1 MGVKLPE
8 NAKINNFSEEK
19 KKKNEEA
26 KRSEDASRI
35 SGNTLLGQNKDSKE
49 SSNNK
54 DSTLGILGR
63 TVKELLPSIG
73 KGITSA
79 ADDVADA
86 LTGSLTYNLTRS
98 RAESQGSYSLM
109 EAAKSA
115 KKNYEN
121 VSSKHVLG
129 NKVANWEKEVDERQA
144 AIATD
149 NPDSKLATYA
159 TKGLE
164 LGESVG
170 RMLPSV
176 GLSLATGG
184 VTGVA
189 AAGQIAGLGTMALAS
204 YDNSFDRSIAEG
216 YDAAS
221 SGKKALG
228 DAMLETGTE
237 LLFGG
242 IAGLGKG
249 VVNKATLD
257 TFTKTVAKVGASEA
271 AEQATKRFGVKN
283 TVLALSK
290 MTVKA
295 AEIAE
300 TKTVKGLFLRSFGEG
315 AEEMI
320 SEALSPFIER
330 ATTNPKADYATIEE
344 ILEAGVGGALVSFA
358 MAPLGKIE
366 TQIDLAK
373 QRKAEEF
380 AAQQEAERLGIISN
394 WRYNDI
400 ESQYS
405 IYETLVY
412 DSTDMMSETDKEIV
426 RSKLGLEEE
435 TTTQNEGTEQA
446 EQTAKTPLKLRLY
459 SSRSQMF
466 AAQYEREAREKGSTP
481 EAMAEMWQKA
491 RELVEHDN
499 AVLTDAKAAKA
510 FNKEVIE
517 QGVAN
522 DPRVQALIEEET
534 RAKEEHD
541 ATQSLI
547 KTSGRS
553 REATLDDTAM
563 GKRST
568 PEELQAMS
576 EALERSDVSA
586 RRYADA
592 KARRETAESVVRK
605 EIEAGLTEESIREQ
619 YGDEMVEKFRA
630 RERFEAAKMGRVIV
644 NGMMMDKTQYEN
656 YVAAENSKFSLKKKA
671 PMPTFEKLMEQQ
683 TQANI
688 KQTENFVAE
697 LNAKLAERGLSD
709 RLSVSFAKDGDSRST
724 GIAFCAC
731 NPDGTGEIVFDGKKS
746 IWTPE
751 HARYVFAHE
760 FFHHAWNSA
769 AYNYGR
775 DAQAELYLSVAKM
788 ANVIGYD
795 WGKLYSEVDK
805 IYHDYY
811 NERFNY
817 DADLL
822 ANHIID
828 ETCARVMQVA
838 FGSKSIL
845 ESIALVDHDLMAQM
859 KETIEN
865 SVVGEFNNTLWDY
878 ERLCVLDRI
887 NQAIERPRDPES
899 NAEKIEEDIAKA
911 EEAEKAEAEPS
922 QDDKLIEIYKKYN
935 GTDEYKEYRKLDR
948 KYRKLKYATQQKE
961 LLGIDKQ
968 LSKKQEQEQE
978 QELAAVEDRLNELA
992 EKNPNLFWALR
1003 GEGILVRQ
1011 RAEKWEASSQQKKEE
1026 GAPSPYFQISTF
1038 GDYVELM
1045 NERGALLS
1053 KGEDNRSAEENARI
1067 KKIEEMLTDLETTPD
1082 EDNGGALYDMPA
1094 LMRRTFRLDGK
1105 RTPGVEEQLSPT
1117 EVGNLYLVE
1126 NWYDVAMGTWN
1137 NAMRKKAE
1145 GTATKKDEYWLES
1158 MESGFELLAE
1168 FYGDDALALRLRE
1181 DLWNDNVEGYKPDES
1196 SDDDSIMARIIK
1208 AIEAQDDTSPEAR
1221 RKELRLVE
1229 DYMEAGTRKNL
1240 IALYNKYKD
1249 TEAYKEYKQLDD
1261 ERRELN
1267 YKSIMGE
1274 SLSENEID
1282 RLNTIIDRQTELAG
1296 GSTDLIFATEG
1307 GREIERRGEQQMMYT
1322 PPNLHLVPSP
1332 YMQDSFDF
1340 DTDVAAMDEE
1350 RLRQYTELQEKYGT
1364 HSKDGL
1370 PKKINENVGT
1380 SKLADRVYKDKK
1392 TPQDL
1397 KEQMQSRLLDGA
1409 YTHLIITDEGALSRV
1424 NSKLKEKNSLGEA
1437 YTMARD
1443 VLQASRGTKDDI
1455 VLGEQVLIEVRD
1467 RIAEIRERNESLP
1480 EDQRLSTDELNRMFE
1495 ELLSDLAMAGTR
1507 AGQQLQAFSLLKKM
1521 TPQGRLYYIDTA
1533 VSSLLEE
1540 MYGNRD
1546 HGFIIDRSG
1555 ASKVGGYRY
1564 QKDANGNYLKDK
1576 NGKRIEIKVSEDLR
1590 QRFLNCKT
1598 IEEMDA
1604 LEEEII
1610 ADIASQIPQR
1620 LIDRVTAWR
1629 YLAML
1634 GNPRTHIRN
1643 ISSNAIMGS
1652 VVKAKNK
1659 VGAVLEDVLLGDK
1672 VEGRTKTMMTSL
1684 NDEQVGALKTFA
1696 SEDWRNDGMSDQTLN
1711 GGKVGFQTR
1720 IFEAMKPLGFG
1731 DVEFLDKLSKWNSN
1745 MMNKED
1751 SWAGERIYKET
1762 FVNYCKAQGL
1772 TVEFLKSGTVEANT
1786 RLAQAR
1792 NYSVHETAKAIYR
1805 DASVLAK
1812 AMNDI
1817 EKSGVVGKII
1827 VGGLLPFKGTPIA
1840 VLKRGIEYSPVGM
1853 AKGFYHI
1860 CKRKRLADEAYQG
1873 EYSALNSQDA
1883 ANLGKAD
1890 SRMTAEGKHTADI
1903 AAAID
1908 EFSAGLT
1915 GSMIM
1920 LAGLFLGMLGMVKAG
1935 GKDNDKEGYYDEML
1949 GNQEYSV
1956 TICGTNYTLD
1966 WMTPVSMPFFAG
1978 ATVAQGVNGGDIDF
1992 EDVVNGIV
2000 NMIDPVTNLSVL
2012 QGVNDAL
2019 STYDGGIAKFAMSAG
2034 ESFAAQFVPT
2044 IAGQVARSI
2053 DPIRRSTYAPKTGD
2067 TNVGKNFNT
2076 FINKMENKIPG
2087 LSQNNA
2093 AYVDT
2098 WGRNEENAGGSFIGR
2113 LFANSIAPWYSKTA
2127 NKTVA
2132 DDYITALFTATD
2144 DNSVIP
2150 GTVSKNY
2157 TFGDETIPLS
2167 STEYQQTQE
2176 IVGQLRYL
2184 GVTSLM
2190 EVNGFGDLSADE
2202 QASIVEDAYD
2212 FARDVAKSDYAYN
2225 NGIDYDED
2233 SKTTRIKNAVAAGL
2247 SIGEALYIT
2256 HVEGGLSADKDKNGN
2271 SIAYS
2276 KKKKVLNLYN
2286 SMGLT
2291 QDQIAAL
2298 WQYKD
2303 FKVSR

>member
-1 MGVKLPE
+1 MGIKLSKD
-8 NAKINNFSEEK
+8 AKIEDQP
-19 KKKNEEA
+19 KNS
-26 KRSEDASRI
+26 KNKNSSSKSSSSSGRV
-35 SGNTLLGQNKDSKE
+35 SGNTILGQKEDKSKDT
-49 SSNNK
+49 SSEQNQ
-54 DSTLGILGR
+54 DSTLGVIWRG
-63 TVKELLPSIG
+63 VKELLPSIG

-79 ADDVADA
+79 ADDIAD
-86 LTGSLTYNLTRS
+86 SLVSLNYTKDQRNAERS
-98 RAESQGSYSLM
+98 GRYSLM
-109 EAAKSA
+109 EKAAES
-115 KKNYEN
+115 KKLYEQ

-129 NKVANWEKEVDERQA
+129 DTVANWEKEVDKRQA
-144 AIATD
+144 DIAAD
-149 NPDSKLATYA
+149 NPTSKVAQYTA
-159 TKGLE
+159 KGLE

-176 GLSLATGG
+176 GLSIATGG
-184 VTGVA
+184 ATGVA
-189 AAGQIAGLGTMALAS
+189 AAGQIAGLGTMALSA
-204 YDNSFDRSIAEG
+204 YDNSFDRSISEG
-216 YDAAS
+216 YDVSS

-257 TFTKTVAKVGASEA
+257 TFTKTISKVGTSEA
-271 AEQATKRFGVKN
+271 AEQAVKKFGVKSA
-283 TVLALSK
+283 VLGISRA
-290 MTVKA
+290 TVKA

-373 QRKAEEF
+373 QRKAEEY
-380 AAQQEAERLGIISN
+380 AAQQEAERLGAVSN

-405 IYETLVY
+405 MYEALVF
-412 DSTDMMSETDKEIV
+412 DSEDVRSETDKEII
-426 RSKLGLEEE
+426 RSKLGLEE
-435 TTTQNEGTEQA
+435 TAATQKEGAEQTEQT
-446 EQTAKTPLKLRLY
+446 EQTAKTPLKLQLY
-459 SSRSQMF
+459 SARSRMLAS
-466 AAQYEREAREKGSTP
+466 QYEREAREKGSTP
-481 EAMAEMWQKA
+481 EAMTEMWAKA
-491 RELVEHDN
+491 TVLVKQDN
-499 AVLTDAKAAKA
+499 AILADAKAAKA

-517 QGVAN
+517 QGIAN

-541 ATQSLI
+541 ANQNLAKS
-547 KTSGRS
+547 SS
-553 REATLDDTAM
+553 RGNEATLDDDTTF
-563 GKRST
+563 RPQT
-568 PEELQAMS
+568 PEENQRMV
-576 EALERSDVSA
+576 EAIERSDASAKRVSDA
-586 RRYADA
+586 RV
-592 KARRETAESVVRK
+592 RREQAEAQVRK

-630 RERFEAAKMGRVIV
+630 RERFDAVKMGRVIV
-644 NGMMMDKTQYEN
+644 NGTLMSKAQYEN
-656 YVAAENSKFSLKKKA
+656 YVAAENSKFSLRKKA
-671 PMPTFEKLMEQQ
+671 PMPTFEELMEQQ
-683 TQANI
+683 EQEST
-688 KQTENFVAE
+688 KQTENFIAE
-697 LNAKLAERGLSD
+697 LNAKLAERGYGD
-709 RLSVSFAKDGDSRST
+709 KLSVSFAKEGDSRT
-724 GIAFCAC
+724 PGKGRAFCLYK
-731 NPDGTGEIVFDGKKS
+731 PDGVSEIVFDGTKN

-751 HARYVFAHE
+751 HARFVFAHE
-760 FFHHAWNSA
+760 FFHYAWDSA

-811 NERFNY
+811 ESLTQ
-817 DADLL
+817 DTSAL
-822 ANHIID
+822 ANYITN
-828 ETCARVMQVA
+828 ETCARVMQIA
-838 FGSKSIL
+838 FGSKNIL

-859 KETIEN
+859 KETVEN
-865 SVVGEFNNTLWDY
+865 SVAGEFDSTLWDY

-922 QDDKLIEIYKKYN
+922 QDDKLIEIYKKYKD
-935 GTDEYKEYRKLDR
+935 TDEYKEYKKLDR
-948 KYRKLKYATQQKE
+948 KYRRLKYAAQQKE
-961 LLGIDKQ
+961 LLGLDKQ

-978 QELAAVEDRLNELA
+978 QELESVEKRLAELA
-992 EKNPNLFWALR
+992 EKNSNLFWALR
-1003 GEGILVRQ
+1003 GEEISIRQ
-1011 RAEKWEASSQQKKEE
+1011 RAEKREASRQKKEE

-1038 GDYVELM
+1038 GEYVELM

-1053 KGEDNRSAEENARI
+1053 KGEKNRSAEENERI
-1067 KKIEEMLTDLETTPD
+1067 EKIEEMLTDLETTPD
-1082 EDNGGALYDMPA
+1082 EDNDGALYDMP
-1094 LMRRTFRLDGK
+1094 
-1105 RTPGVEEQLSPT
+1105 
-1117 EVGNLYLVE
+1117 
-1126 NWYDVAMGTWN
+1126 
-1137 NAMRKKAE
+1137 
-1145 GTATKKDEYWLES
+1145 
-1158 MESGFELLAE
+1158 
-1168 FYGDDALALRLRE
+1168 
-1181 DLWNDNVEGYKPDES
+1181 
-1196 SDDDSIMARIIK
+1196 
-1208 AIEAQDDTSPEAR
+1208 
-1221 RKELRLVE
+1221 
-1229 DYMEAGTRKNL
+1229 
-1240 IALYNKYKD
+1240 
-1249 TEAYKEYKQLDD
+1249 
-1261 ERRELN
+1261 
-1267 YKSIMGE
+1267 
-1274 SLSENEID
+1274 
-1282 RLNTIIDRQTELAG
+1282 
-1296 GSTDLIFATEG
+1296 
-1307 GREIERRGEQQMMYT
+1307 EQQMTYT
-1322 PPNLHLVPSP
+1322 PPNIYLVPSPYMQNGLDFDTDVSDYLLAAYRDQRSTPEYAEFKNVVHEYERLFGSIYRAVTDPETGNVDIEEKRKPTEEELNYLAELEALIDELTTEDLNDAMLGNEIYLNRARYRTIEDVLNKHHKGLYARLKQLDEMTYEMEGLSQDERAEYNALMSLLNTDDSNTARWAAVEKNRKGLYTRLKQLEEMRLEMEGLNQDEWAEYNALTELFNTDQPDFDGNITSP

-1364 HSKDGL
+1364 QKKSSL
-1370 PKKINENVGT
+1370 PKQINENLGT
-1380 SKLADRVYKDKK
+1380 SELAGRVYKDKK
-1392 TPQDL
+1392 TPKEL
-1397 KEQMQSRLLDGA
+1397 KERIQSRLLDGA
-1409 YTHLIITDEGALSRV
+1409 YTHLIITDENALTRV
-1424 NSKLKEKNSLGEA
+1424 NTKIKEKNSLGEA

-1443 VLQASRGTKDDI
+1443 VLKASKGTKDDI
-1455 VLGEQVLIEVRD
+1455 VLGEQILIEVRD
-1467 RIAEIRERNESLP
+1467 RISEIQNRNESLP
-1480 EDQRLSTDELNRMFE
+1480 ENEQLSTDELYRMFE

-1521 TPQGRLYYIDTA
+1521 TPQGRLYYIDSA
-1533 VSSLLEE
+1533 VTSLLEE
-1540 MYGNRD
+1540 MYSSRG

-1555 ASKVGGYRY
+1555 ASLVGGYRF
-1564 QKDANGNYLKDK
+1564 QKDSSGNYLKDK
-1576 NGKRIEIKVSEDLR
+1576 NGKKIEIKVSEDLR

-1598 IEEMDA
+1598 VEEMDA

-1610 ADIASQIPQR
+1610 ADIASQIPPK

-1643 ISSNAIMGS
+1643 IASNAVMGS
-1652 VVKAKNK
+1652 IVKAKNK
-1659 VGAVLEDVLLGDK
+1659 VGAVLEDIILPG
-1672 VEGRTKTMMTSL
+1672 ETAGRTKTMMTSL
-1684 NDEQVGALKTFA
+1684 NDEQVSELKDFA
-1696 SEDWRNDGMSDQTLN
+1696 TNDWKNDGMAEQTLN
-1711 GGKVGFQTR
+1711 GGKIGFQTR
-1720 IFEAMKPLGFG
+1720 IFQELKTLGFG
-1731 DVEFLDKLSKWNSN
+1731 DVEFLDKLAKWNSN
-1745 MMNKED
+1745 MMEKED
-1751 SWAGERIYKET
+1751 SWAGTRMYKEA

-1772 TVEFLKSGTVEANT
+1772 TAEFLNSGTVEANT

-1805 DASVLAK
+1805 DTSVIAK
-1812 AMNDI
+1812 CLNDI
-1817 EKSGVVGKII
+1817 EKSSSVAKII
-1827 VGGLLPFKGTPIA
+1827 VGGLMPFKGTPIA
-1840 VLKRGIEYSPVGM
+1840 ILKRGIEYSPIGLVH
-1853 AKGFYHI
+1853 GFTQVV
-1860 CKRKRLADEAYQG
+1860 KRCHLADDVYQG

-1883 ANLGKAD
+1883 ANLNKAD
-1890 SRMTAEGKHTADI
+1890 SRMSAHEKHVADI
-1903 AAAID
+1903 ADAINML
-1908 EFSAGLT
+1908 SAGLT
-1915 GSMIM
+1915 GTGIM
-1920 LAGLFLGMLGMVKAG
+1920 LLGLWLGMLGMVKAG
-1935 GKDNDKEGYYDEML
+1935 GKDNDKEEYYDEML

-1978 ATVAQGVNGGDIDF
+1978 ATVAQGFNGGSMSF
-1992 EDVVNGIV
+1992 EDIVNGIV
-2000 NMIDPVTNLSVL
+2000 NMVDPVTNLSVL
-2012 QGVNDAL
+2012 QGINDAL
-2019 STYDGGIAKFAMSAG
+2019 SVYDGGLTKFATSAT

-2076 FINKMENKIPG
+2076 FVNRMENKIPG

-2093 AYVDT
+2093 AYVDM

-2113 LFANSIAPWYSKTA
+2113 LFANSIAPWYTKET

-2132 DDYITALFTATD
+2132 DDYITALFSATD

-2157 TFGDETIPLS
+2157 TFGSETIPLS

-2176 IVGQLRYL
+2176 LVGQLRYL

-2190 EVNGFGDLSADE
+2190 EVNGFADLTADE
-2202 QASIVEDAYD
+2202 QASIVEEAYD
-2212 FARDVAKSDYAYN
+2212 FAREVAKSDYAYT
-2225 NGIDYDED
+2225 NGISFEEE

-2247 SIGEALYIT
+2247 SIGEALYIE
-2256 HVEGGLSADKDKNGN
+2256 HVTSGLGADKDKNGN

-2276 KKKKVLNLYN
+2276 KKKKVLNFYN
-2286 SMGLT
+2286 TMGLT

-2303 FKVSR
+2303 YKTSR